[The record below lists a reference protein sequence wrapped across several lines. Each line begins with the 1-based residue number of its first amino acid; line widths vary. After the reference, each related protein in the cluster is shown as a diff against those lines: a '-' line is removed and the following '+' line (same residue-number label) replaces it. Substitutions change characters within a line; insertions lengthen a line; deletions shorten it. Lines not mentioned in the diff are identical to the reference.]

1 MRYRELS
8 LKYNHEVYLYNE
20 GYLEDLYHRF
30 PELRDTFLFP
40 EKDSPCLVDIKT
52 GYCYIKVFPN
62 VSDLCNSREW
72 WIRTD
77 TVKDP
82 EQYKEALN
90 ALNKMIYKQET
101 INKMRELLCT
111 MILASCYIFSTVMFF
126 KFIDLTKESVGAFAL
141 DLFLILL
148 ISVVIGLFVYLIFYE
163 GIKEDDIEFARI
175 MNDYIKPV

>member
-1 MRYRELS
+1 MS

-40 EKDSPCLVDIKT
+40 EKDSPCLIDIKT
-52 GYCYIKVFPN
+52 GYCYLKGLPKAT
-62 VSDLCNSREW
+62 SWLYNSREW

-77 TVKDP
+77 KVKDP
-82 EQYKEALN
+82 KQYKEALK

-101 INKMRELLCT
+101 INKMCELLCNT
-111 MILASCYIFSTVMFF
+111 LLFSGDIFSIVMLC
-126 KFIDLTKESVGAFAL
+126 KFIDLTNTSAGLFAL
-141 DLFLILL
+141 ELVLTLL
-148 ISVVIGLFVYLIFYE
+148 IGVGIGLVVYFIFYQ

>member
-1 MRYRELS
+1 MS

-20 GYLEDLYHRF
+20 GYLEELYYRF
-30 PELRDTFLFP
+30 PELRDTFLAV
-40 EKDSPCLVDIKT
+40 EASCMVDIKT
-52 GYCYIKVFPN
+52 GYCYLKGLPKAT
-62 VSDLCNSREW
+62 SWLYNSREW

-82 EQYKEALN
+82 KQYKDALK

-101 INKMRELLCT
+101 LDKMRELLCT

-148 ISVVIGLFVYLIFYE
+148 ISVIIGLFVYLIFYQ
-163 GIKEDDIEFARI
+163 GIKEDDIEFAKI

>member
-1 MRYRELS
+1 MS

-20 GYLEDLYHRF
+20 GYLEELYYRF

-40 EKDSPCLVDIKT
+40 EEDSPCLVDIKT
-52 GYCYIKVFPN
+52 GYCYIRVFPN
-62 VSDLCNSREW
+62 VSDLCSSREW

-82 EQYKEALN
+82 KQYKDALK

-101 INKMRELLCT
+101 LDKMRELLCT
-111 MILASCYIFSTVMFF
+111 MLLFSGGIFSIVMLC
-126 KFIDLTKESVGAFAL
+126 KFIDLTKESVGLFAL

-148 ISVVIGLFVYLIFYE
+148 ISVIIGLIVYHIFYQCVKDSD
-163 GIKEDDIEFARI
+163 IKFAKI

>member
-1 MRYRELS
+1 MS

-20 GYLEDLYHRF
+20 GYLEELYYRF

-40 EKDSPCLVDIKT
+40 EEDSPCLVDIKT
-52 GYCYIKVFPN
+52 GYCYIRVFPN
-62 VSDLCNSREW
+62 VSDLCSSREW

-82 EQYKEALN
+82 KQYKDALK

-101 INKMRELLCT
+101 LDKMRELLCH
-111 MILASCYIFSTVMFF
+111 MLLFLGDIFSIVMLC
-126 KFIDLTKESVGAFAL
+126 KFIDLTNTSAKLFATE
-141 DLFLILL
+141 LFLTLL
-148 ISVVIGLFVYLIFYE
+148 IGIGIGLVVYLVFYQYV
-163 GIKEDDIEFARI
+163 KDSDIEFAKI

>member
-40 EKDSPCLVDIKT
+40 EADSPCLIDIKT

-62 VSDLCNSREW
+62 VSDLCSSREW

-82 EQYKEALN
+82 KQYKALQQAIQSHIEQHQKFSQQTANQDVYTN
-90 ALNKMIYKQET
+90 AK
-101 INKMRELLCT
+101 
-111 MILASCYIFSTVMFF
+111 A
-126 KFIDLTKESVGAFAL
+126 AL
-141 DLFLILL
+141 GTTRKSSQGPKI
-148 ISVVIGLFVYLIFYE
+148 
-163 GIKEDDIEFARI
+163 
-175 MNDYIKPV
+175 

>member
-40 EKDSPCLVDIKT
+40 EADSPCLIDIKT
-52 GYCYIKVFPN
+52 GYCYIRVFPN
-62 VSDLCNSREW
+62 VSDLCSSREW

-82 EQYKEALN
+82 KQYKDALN
-90 ALNKMIYKQET
+90 ALNKMITATEIQKRLLT
-101 INKMRELLCT
+101 I
-111 MILASCYIFSTVMFF
+111 V
-126 KFIDLTKESVGAFAL
+126 LTAIWL
-141 DLFLILL
+141 
-148 ISVVIGLFVYLIFYE
+148 VIPIFYNE
-163 GIKEDDIEFARI
+163 
-175 MNDYIKPV
+175 V

>member
-1 MRYRELS
+1 MS

-40 EKDSPCLVDIKT
+40 EADSPCLIDIKT

-62 VSDLCNSREW
+62 VSDLCSSREW

-82 EQYKEALN
+82 KQYKDALK

-101 INKMRELLCT
+101 LDKMRELLCT
-111 MILASCYIFSTVMFF
+111 MILESCYIFSTVMFF
-126 KFIDLTKESVGAFAL
+126 KFIDLTKESVGLFAL

-148 ISVVIGLFVYLIFYE
+148 ISVIIGLFVYLIFYQ
-163 GIKEDDIEFARI
+163 GIKEDDIEFAKI

>member
-40 EKDSPCLVDIKT
+40 EEDSPCLIDIKT

-62 VSDLCNSREW
+62 VSDLCSSREW

-77 TVKDP
+77 KVTDT
-82 EQYKEALN
+82 EQYKDALK

-101 INKMRELLCT
+101 LDKMSELLCT
-111 MILASCYIFSTVMFF
+111 ILLASCYVFSTVLFCKFF
-126 KFIDLTKESVGAFAL
+126 DITNTSVRLFAL

-148 ISVVIGLFVYLIFYE
+148 ISVIIGLIVYLIFYE
-163 GIKEDDIEFARI
+163 VIKEDDIEFAKI

>member
-40 EKDSPCLVDIKT
+40 EEDSPCLIDIKT

-62 VSDLCNSREW
+62 VSDLCSSREW

-82 EQYKEALN
+82 KQYKDALK

-101 INKMRELLCT
+101 LDKMRELLCT

-126 KFIDLTKESVGAFAL
+126 KFFDLTNTSAGSFAFE
-141 DLFLILL
+141 LFLILL
-148 ISVVIGLFVYLIFYE
+148 ISVAIGLFVYLIFYE
-163 GIKEDDIEFARI
+163 YVKSVDVKFAEI
-175 MNDYIKPV
+175 MNDYIKP

>member
-1 MRYRELS
+1 MS

-20 GYLEDLYHRF
+20 GYLEELYYRF

-40 EKDSPCLVDIKT
+40 EEDSPCLVDIKT
-52 GYCYIKVFPN
+52 GYCYIRVFPN
-62 VSDLCNSREW
+62 VSDLCSSREW

-82 EQYKEALN
+82 KQYKDALN

-101 INKMRELLCT
+101 IEKMSELLCT

-126 KFIDLTKESVGAFAL
+126 KFIDLTKESVGLFAL

-148 ISVVIGLFVYLIFYE
+148 ISVIIGLFVYLIFYQ
-163 GIKEDDIEFARI
+163 GIKEDDIEFAKI

>member
-1 MRYRELS
+1 MS

-20 GYLEDLYHRF
+20 GYLEELYYRF

-40 EKDSPCLVDIKT
+40 EEDSPCLVDIKT
-52 GYCYIKVFPN
+52 GYCYIRVFPN
-62 VSDLCNSREW
+62 VSDLCSSREW

-82 EQYKEALN
+82 KQYKDALN

-101 INKMRELLCT
+101 IGKMSELLCT

-126 KFIDLTKESVGAFAL
+126 KFIDLTKESVGLFAL

-148 ISVVIGLFVYLIFYE
+148 ISVIIGLFVYLIFYQ
-163 GIKEDDIEFARI
+163 GIKEDDIEFAKI